1 MALDMARH
9 TAMMLRRAPDSVR
22 VVWGSLVTY
31 GTFRATGELEAVEG
45 GFVPSTTRTILLARN
60 ALPGLSQN
68 ATLTIGSTAYK
79 VHSPPLSVEN
89 GDMVRYLVVPVT

>member
-31 GTFRATGELEAVEG
+31 GTFRSAGDLEAVDG
-45 GFVPSTTRTILLARN
+45 GFVPTTTRTILLARN
-60 ALPGLSQN
+60 ALPGLLKN
-68 ATLTIGSTAYK
+68 AIITIGSTAYK

-89 GDMVRYLVVPVT
+89 DDLVRFLVVPVT